1 MKALSYEQ
9 FGEASAVV
17 RYGDHASPEP
27 GHGQVRLALIASP
40 IHTHDL
46 MTISGHYGIRPPL
59 PAVPGSEAL
68 GVVEAVGE
76 GVHDVP
82 IGARVVTAS
91 AHGAWAEKVIAPAA
105 SLVTVPKAIA
115 DGAAAQLVAMPLSAW
130 ALLDDLALP
139 KGAWI
144 AQNAANGTVGRI
156 IDLLAHERGL
166 HVLNVVRSGAA
177 AEALSA
183 KGAAN
188 VVSTEADDWVQ
199 AARTLAGGAPIAAFI
214 DSISGEASAKALQL
228 LPPRGILVSFGALSR
243 RALHIDPG
251 LVIAHELVLRGF
263 WATAWA
269 KRVSPE
275 TIRFAMHDLVTHVA
289 DGAITLEVEAEFPLA
304 AAAAAF
310 AHWSQAGKKGKI
322 LFKP

>member
-1 MKALSYEQ
+1 MKALSYEH

-17 RYGDHASPEP
+17 RYGEHATPEP
-27 GHGQVRLALIASP
+27 GHGQVRLSLIASP

-59 PAVPGSEAL
+59 PAIPGSEAL
-68 GVVEAVGE
+68 GIVEALGE
-76 GVHDVP
+76 GVHDIP

-91 AHGAWAEKVIAPAA
+91 AHGAWADKVIAPAG
-105 SLVTVPKAIA
+105 SLVTVPKAISE
-115 DGAAAQLVAMPLSAW
+115 GAAAQLVAMPLSAW

-144 AQNAANGTVGRI
+144 AQNAANGTVARI
-156 IDLLAHERGL
+156 VDMLAHERGV
-166 HVLNVVRSGAA
+166 HVINLVRSAA
-177 AEALSA
+177 TAEVLRG

-188 VVSTEADDWVQ
+188 VVSTDADDWVQ
-199 AARTLAGGAPIAAFI
+199 TARGLAGGAQVTAFI
-214 DSISGEASAKALQL
+214 DSISGDATAKALQL
-228 LPPRGILVSFGALSR
+228 LPPRGVLVSFGALSR

-275 TIRFAMHDLVTHVA
+275 TIRFAMHDLVAHVA
-289 DGAITLEVEAEFPLA
+289 DGTIVLEVEAEYPLA
-304 AAAAAF
+304 EASSAF
-310 AHWSQAGKKGKI
+310 AHWAQPGKKGKI
-322 LFKP
+322 LLRP